1 MERYTASPIDL
12 AGRTAYTTGEGDIR
26 EKENRMSDYRRIT
39 RECALERLRPE
50 LVRAIRAHAQQHQL
64 GDIEAEVLMCCET
77 TAEKISSGRLDT
89 VLSGNTDTITYLA
102 LLVTPQR
109 LVWARSGDRS
119 ATVAA
124 SAKLKE
130 LRVKVF
136 RPKLTEDIGLE
147 VHGHVEGTRT
157 PVGGQLVMGPE
168 LAARKFCEEIKQA
181 MDTVSPPRKGIRP
194 RRSGG

>member
-1 MERYTASPIDL
+1 
-12 AGRTAYTTGEGDIR
+12 
-26 EKENRMSDYRRIT
+26 MSDYRRIT

-50 LVRAIRAHAQQHQL
+50 LARAIRAHAQQHQL

-89 VLSGNTDTITYLA
+89 WLSGNADTIITYLA

-119 ATVAA
+119 TTVAA

-181 MDTVSPPRKGIRP
+181 MDKVSPPQKGIRP
-194 RRSGG
+194 RWRGG